1 MTKNRKPIFGRVE
14 NGVTELNEIGMI
26 IKQSWQWLK
35 EQYDYVDLDE
45 FIIMPNHLHG
55 IIILHDDG
63 CVSRNTSTVPAPKH
77 KSLGRLIGAFKTV
90 STKQIN
96 LLQKTPG
103 RKIWQRDFH
112 DQIIRGDEDLD

>member
-1 MTKNRKPIFGRVE
+1 
-14 NGVTELNEIGMI
+14 
-26 IKQSWQWLK
+26 
-35 EQYDYVDLDE
+35 
-45 FIIMPNHLHG
+45 
-55 IIILHDDG
+55 
-63 CVSRNTSTVPAPKH
+63 

-112 DQIIRGDEDLD
+112 DQIIRGDEDLDRIRRYIKNNPEKWGEDVE